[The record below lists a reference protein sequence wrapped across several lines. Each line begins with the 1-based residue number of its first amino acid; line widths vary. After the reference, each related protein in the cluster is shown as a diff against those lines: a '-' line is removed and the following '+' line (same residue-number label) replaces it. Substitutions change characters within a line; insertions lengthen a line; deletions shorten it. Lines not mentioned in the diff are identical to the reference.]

1 MSKFLFGKLFFVIN
15 IQIREFSFARKKLLV
30 GGKELARLF
39 ISYKLK
45 ACFADIRFYSL
56 DIFPT
61 YGSLLAIGLDLIDA
75 DGFLFRDS

>member
-1 MSKFLFGKLFFVIN
+1 M
-15 IQIREFSFARKKLLV
+15 
-30 GGKELARLF
+30 
-39 ISYKLK
+39 
-45 ACFADIRFYSL
+45 ADIRLYSL